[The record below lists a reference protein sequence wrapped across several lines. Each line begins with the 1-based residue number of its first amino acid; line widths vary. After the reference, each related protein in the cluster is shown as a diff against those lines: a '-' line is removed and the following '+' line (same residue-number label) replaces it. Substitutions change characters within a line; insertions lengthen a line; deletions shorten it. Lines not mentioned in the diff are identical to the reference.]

1 MLKAVVTG
9 GAGFI
14 GSSLCEVLVLKG
26 WDVIAYDNMSVGRRK
41 NLSSLNKTRRGKF
54 NLVSGDCTRIEKLS
68 QIIRDCDAVFH
79 FAANPEVRM
88 ELNNPSQCFRQNVY
102 ATYCALE
109 AFATSN
115 AKRFIFASTSA
126 VYGDAKLRP
135 TPEDYAPMEPIS
147 IYAGSKLAGE
157 ALVSSYCHT
166 FNKQGIVLRF
176 ANVLGPRSTHG
187 VVRDF
192 VTRLVEKPRELRILG
207 DGQQVKSYTYID
219 DCTRAIMVSLQ
230 ASKSPVEVFNVGSED
245 QISAKE
251 IGRTVIE
258 AMGLKNVKFKLA
270 GGLSDGRG
278 WVGDVKNML
287 LDISRLKTRGWTP
300 THDSRESVRLTVQ
313 ALMARR

>member
-1 MLKAVVTG
+1 MKAVVTG

-14 GSSLCEVLVLKG
+14 GSSLCEDLIGKG
-26 WDVIAYDNMSVGRRK
+26 WNVIAYDNMSVGRRQ
-41 NLSSLNKTRRGKF
+41 NLSDLIGVPRKKF
-54 NLVSGDCTRIEKLS
+54 KLVSGDCTRIARVK
-68 QIIRDCDAVFH
+68 QIIRDCDVVFH

-88 ELNNPSQCFRQNVY
+88 ELNNPSQCFQQNVS

-115 AKRFIFASTSA
+115 AKTFVFASTSA

-157 ALVSSYCHT
+157 AMVSSYCHT
-166 FNKQGIVLRF
+166 FNKLGIILRF

-219 DCTRAIMVSLQ
+219 DCIKAIMVSLGT
-230 ASKSPVEVFNVGSED
+230 SKGPVEVFNVGSED
-245 QISAKE
+245 QISAME
-251 IGRTVIE
+251 IGRTVIDT
-258 AMGLKNVKFKLA
+258 MGLKNVKLKLA

-287 LDISRLKTRGWTP
+287 LDIRKLKTRGWTP

-313 ALMARR
+313 ALMARE

>member
-1 MLKAVVTG
+1 LKAVVTG

-14 GSSLCEVLVLKG
+14 GSSLCEALVGEG
-26 WDVIAYDNMSVGRRK
+26 WDVIAYDNMSVGRRH
-41 NLSSLNKTRRGKF
+41 NLSGLNKTPRTTFKI
-54 NLVSGDCTRIEKLS
+54 VSGDCTRIEKVS

-109 AFATSN
+109 AFAASK
-115 AKRFIFASTSA
+115 AKIFVFASTSA

-135 TPEDYAPMEPIS
+135 TSEDYAPMEPIS

-157 ALVSSYCHT
+157 AMVSSYCHT

-192 VTRLVEKPRELRILG
+192 VTRLVKNPRELQILG

-219 DCTRAIMVSLQ
+219 DCANAIMLSLRT
-230 ASKSPVEVFNVGSED
+230 SGDPVQVFNVGSED
-245 QISAKE
+245 QISAIE
-251 IGRTVIE
+251 IGRTVVD
-258 AMGLKNVKFKLA
+258 AMDLKNVKFKLA

-287 LDISRLKTRGWTP
+287 LDISRLKTRGWRP

-313 ALMARR
+313 ALVAREQ